1 MKKVDREKHIPTSKK
16 LLILFAIILAI
27 FAIIN
32 AVWYFGY
39 KATYN
44 NLASKM
50 EESVDRIDGKT
61 THYSKTFEKYNFT
74 LKMPA
79 YLGEGGFLSI
89 GNTEGAVTE
98 YDSNYNAV
106 SSNGIYVTLYIWP
119 QYWGKYKMGVDFYD
133 EAADI
138 WEQIYID
145 SKLNIV
151 SSENF
156 DKQYITYLE
165 GLISEYSTEIQNL
178 IQAAEKLWGIHLE

>member
-61 THYSKTFEKYNFT
+61 THYSKTFE
-74 LKMPA
+74 
-79 YLGEGGFLSI
+79 I
-89 GNTEGAVTE
+89 GRAHV
-98 YDSNYNAV
+98 
-106 SSNGIYVTLYIWP
+106 
-119 QYWGKYKMGVDFYD
+119 
-133 EAADI
+133 
-138 WEQIYID
+138 
-145 SKLNIV
+145 
-151 SSENF
+151 
-156 DKQYITYLE
+156 
-165 GLISEYSTEIQNL
+165 
-178 IQAAEKLWGIHLE
+178 